1 VQLIKYGCVMQ
12 KNKFDLH
19 KVRENLS
26 GVEQF
31 AHKHM
36 IETLTV
42 AAILVGAFSSWVHL
56 FVGTLAW
63 SVLFL
68 VIGSA
73 LGIYLPHR
81 MDMVMKKVYSFS
93 RGSSPKTMYIAEGVK
108 IIVALLLPF
117 VYFGFLGI
125 MTGTAY
131 HYYVHFSQN
140 GNKGNKAA

>member
-1 VQLIKYGCVMQ
+1 MQ
-12 KNKFDLH
+12 KNKFDLQH
-19 KVRENLS
+19 KMREGFS
-26 GVEQF
+26 GVERF

-36 IETLTV
+36 VETLTV
-42 AAILVGAFSSWVHL
+42 AAILVGAFSSWAHL

-68 VIGSA
+68 AVGAI
-73 LGIYLPHR
+73 LGIFLPNQ
-81 MDMVMKKVYSFS
+81 MDMAMKKVYSFA
-93 RGSSPKTMYIAEGVK
+93 RGSKPTMMYVAEGVK
-108 IIVALLLPF
+108 IVIALLLPF

-131 HYYVHFSQN
+131 HYYVHYSQS